1 LETPTINAPALEA
14 KANAN
19 VTAAETKRAPVGQPP
34 VKQSLHYRLVITV
47 YRVFAITVLYLVL
60 AGILAYAWVMGFYAV
75 NSSWAAPVILSAA
88 DEKSLDFREK
98 LVTSQQTIEDLKVD
112 TNKLQSGLTEMKKH
126 RGALLELEPEL
137 QQAILRER
145 NHNQTAGPELAKL
158 DQQKQADNVK
168 TQKVLA
174 QLKEV
179 ESNINKDLAAGLITK
194 GDAAT
199 QLSALNTAQG
209 AYTDSKIAEILLTDS
224 VLDKTTTGTN
234 SLDVLEKQAELRS
247 EVAQLD
253 VAISVSEKQLQEEL
267 RQIDRLRQA
276 IVTAKQSPYYLNASG
291 QLRLYFA
298 FVPYDN
304 QANAVVGSSV
314 YDCYLNMIGCRK
326 VGTVKQIFAGEEQ
339 AIHPIF
345 KTQIRGFLIQ
355 MNLDNDHAES
365 AKSKTVFLGRKPVL
379 F

>member
-1 LETPTINAPALEA
+1 LETSTVSTSPSAAASPAA
-14 KANAN
+14 
-19 VTAAETKRAPVGQPP
+19 VAEPKRAP
-34 VKQSLHYRLVITV
+34 VKQSLHYRLVIAL
-47 YRVFAITVLYLVL
+47 YRIFAIAVLYLVL
-60 AGILAYAWVMGFYAV
+60 AGILAYAFVMGFYAV
-75 NSSWAAPVILSAA
+75 NSSWAAPVILSAV
-88 DEKSLDFREK
+88 DEKSLDFRDK
-98 LVTSQQTIEDLKVD
+98 LVISQQTIEDLKVD
-112 TNKLQSGLTEMKKH
+112 SNKLQSGLTEMKKH

-137 QQAILRER
+137 QQAIARER
-145 NHNQTAGPELAKL
+145 SHNRTTGPELATL

-179 ESNINKDLAAGLITK
+179 EANINKDLSAGLITK

-199 QLSALNTAQG
+199 QLAALNTAQG
-209 AYTDSKIAEILLTDS
+209 AYTDSRIAEILLTDS

-253 VAISVSEKQLQEEL
+253 VAISVAEKQFQEES

-276 IVTAKQSPYYLNASG
+276 IITAKQSPYYLNASG
-291 QLRLYFA
+291 QQRLNFA

-304 QANAVVGSSV
+304 QANAVAGAPV
-314 YDCYLNMIGCRK
+314 YDCYLNMVLCHN
-326 VGTVKQIFAGEEQ
+326 VGTVKQVFTGEEQ
-339 AIHPIF
+339 AVHPIF
-345 KTQIRGFLIQ
+345 KTQIRGFLVQ
-355 MNLDNDHAES
+355 MNLDHAES

>member
-1 LETPTINAPALEA
+1 M
-14 KANAN
+14 
-19 VTAAETKRAPVGQPP
+19 
-34 VKQSLHYRLVITV
+34 ITL
-47 YRVFAITVLYLVL
+47 YRVFAISTLYLVL
-60 AGILAYAWVMGFYAV
+60 AGILAYAFVMGFYAV
-75 NSSWAAPVILSAA
+75 NSSWAAPVILSAE

-112 TNKLQSGLTEMKKH
+112 TKKLQSGLAEMKSH
-126 RGALLELEPEL
+126 RIALLELEPEL
-137 QQAILRER
+137 QQAIARER
-145 NHNQTAGPELAKL
+145 SHNRTAGPELATL
-158 DQQKQADNVK
+158 DQQKQADNLK

-174 QLKEV
+174 QLKDV
-179 ESNINKDLAAGLITK
+179 ETNINRDLAAGLITK

-199 QLSALNTAQG
+199 QLAALNTAQG
-209 AYTDSKIAEILLTDS
+209 AYTDSRIAEVLLTDS

-253 VAISVSEKQLQEEL
+253 VAMSVAEKQLQEEL

-276 IVTAKQSPYYLNASG
+276 IITAKHSPYYLNASG
-291 QLRLYFA
+291 QQRLNFA

-304 QANAVVGSSV
+304 QVNALAGAPV
-314 YDCYLNMIGCRK
+314 YDCYLNMVLCHN
-326 VGTVKQIFAGEEQ
+326 VGTVKQIFTGEEQ

-355 MNLDNDHAES
+355 MNLDHAES
-365 AKSKTVFLGRKPVL
+365 AKSKTVFLGRKPV
-379 F
+379 FF

>member
-1 LETPTINAPALEA
+1 L
-14 KANAN
+14 
-19 VTAAETKRAPVGQPP
+19 
-34 VKQSLHYRLVITV
+34 QSMHYKFVLTV

-60 AGILAYAWVMGFYAV
+60 VGILAYAWIMGFYAV
-75 NSSWAAPVILSAA
+75 NTSWAAPVILSAA

-112 TNKLQSGLTEMKKH
+112 SQKLETGLAEMKAH
-126 RGALLELEPEL
+126 RGALLALEPQL
-137 QQAILRER
+137 RDAIARQKA
-145 NHNQTAGPELAKL
+145 HDSTSGPALAQL
-158 DQQKQADNVK
+158 DQQKLADNAK

-174 QLKEV
+174 QLKGV
-179 ESNINKDLAAGLITK
+179 EANINKDLAAGLITK

-199 QLSALNTAQG
+199 QLSALNQAQD
-209 AYTDSKIAEILLTDS
+209 AYTDSKIAENLLTDS
-224 VLDKTTTGTN
+224 VLNKTTTGTET
-234 SLDVLEKQAELRS
+234 LDVLEKQAELRS

-253 VAISVSEKQLQEEL
+253 IAISVAEKQLFEES
-267 RQIDRLRQA
+267 RQIVRLRQA
-276 IVTAKQSPYYLNASG
+276 ITTAKQSPYYLNASG
-291 QLRLYFA
+291 GQTLYFA

-304 QANAVVGSSV
+304 QEHAVAGSPI
-314 YDCYLNMIGCRK
+314 YDCYLNMILCRH
-326 VGTVKQIFAGEEQ
+326 VGTVKAIFPGEEQ

-355 MNLDNDHAES
+355 MTLDHAES

>member
-1 LETPTINAPALEA
+1 M
-14 KANAN
+14 
-19 VTAAETKRAPVGQPP
+19 
-34 VKQSLHYRLVITV
+34 HYQLVLTL
-47 YRVFAITVLYLVL
+47 YRIFAIAVLYLVL
-60 AGILAYAWVMGFYAV
+60 FGILAYAWIMGFYAV
-75 NSSWAAPVILSAA
+75 NTSWAAPVILSAA

-112 TNKLQSGLTEMKKH
+112 SQKLQTGLTEMKDH
-126 RGALLELEPEL
+126 RGALLALAPQL
-137 QQAILRER
+137 RDAIARE
-145 NHNQTAGPELAKL
+145 NAHNRATGPELSQL
-158 DQQKQADNVK
+158 DQQKQADNTK

-179 ESNINKDLAAGLITK
+179 ESNINEDLAAGLITK

-199 QLSALNTAQG
+199 QLSALNQAQG
-209 AYTDSKIAEILLTDS
+209 AYTDSRIAEILLTDS
-224 VLDKTTTGTN
+224 VLDKTTTNTN
-234 SLDVLEKQAELRS
+234 TLNVLEKQAELQS

-253 VAISVSEKQLQEEL
+253 IAISVADKQLFEES
-267 RQIDRLRQA
+267 RQIVRLREA
-276 IVTAKQSPYYLNASG
+276 ITTAKQSPYYLNASG
-291 QLRLYFA
+291 GQTLYFA

-304 QANAVVGSSV
+304 QAHAVVGGPI
-314 YDCYLNMIGCRK
+314 YDCYLNMILCRN

-355 MNLDNDHAES
+355 MTLDHVES
-365 AKSKTVFLGRKPVL
+365 AKSKTIFLGRKPVL

>member
-1 LETPTINAPALEA
+1 M
-14 KANAN
+14 
-19 VTAAETKRAPVGQPP
+19 
-34 VKQSLHYRLVITV
+34 HYQLVLTL
-47 YRVFAITVLYLVL
+47 YRIFAIAVLYLVL
-60 AGILAYAWVMGFYAV
+60 FGILAYAWIMGFYAV
-75 NSSWAAPVILSAA
+75 NTSWAAPVILSAA

-112 TNKLQSGLTEMKKH
+112 SQKLQTGLTEMKDH
-126 RGALLELEPEL
+126 RGALLALAPQL
-137 QQAILRER
+137 RDAIARE
-145 NHNQTAGPELAKL
+145 NAHNRATGPELSQL
-158 DQQKQADNVK
+158 DQQKQADNTK

-199 QLSALNTAQG
+199 QLSALNQAQG
-209 AYTDSKIAEILLTDS
+209 AYTDSRIAEILLTDS
-224 VLDKTTTGTN
+224 VLDKTTTNTN
-234 SLDVLEKQAELRS
+234 TLNVLEKQAELQS

-253 VAISVSEKQLQEEL
+253 IAISVADKQLFEES
-267 RQIDRLRQA
+267 RQIVRLREA
-276 IVTAKQSPYYLNASG
+276 ITTAKQSPYYLNASG
-291 QLRLYFA
+291 GQTLYFA

-304 QANAVVGSSV
+304 QGHAVVGGPI
-314 YDCYLNMIGCRK
+314 YDCYLNMILCRH

-355 MNLDNDHAES
+355 MTLDHVES
-365 AKSKTVFLGRKPVL
+365 AKSKTIFLGRKPVL

>member
-1 LETPTINAPALEA
+1 METSTVNTPAPEGKENTPPAQR
-14 KANAN
+14 
-19 VTAAETKRAPVGQPP
+19 KRAPAG
-34 VKQSLHYRLVITV
+34 QSLHYRLVITL

-75 NSSWAAPVILSAA
+75 NSSWAAPVIISAT

-112 TNKLQSGLTEMKKH
+112 TNKLQTGLDEMKKH

-137 QQAILRER
+137 QQAIVREKT
-145 NHNQTAGPELAKL
+145 HNRTTGPELATL

-179 ESNINKDLAAGLITK
+179 EANINKDLAAGLITK

-199 QLSALNTAQG
+199 QLAALNTAQG
-209 AYTDSKIAEILLTDS
+209 AYTDSRIAEILLTDS

-253 VAISVSEKQLQEEL
+253 VAVNVAEKQLQEEN

-276 IVTAKQSPYYLNASG
+276 IQTAKQSPYYLNASG
-291 QLRLYFA
+291 EKTLYFA

-304 QANAVVGSSV
+304 QANAVAGAAV
-314 YDCYLNMIGCRK
+314 YDCYLNMVGCRR
-326 VGTVKQIFAGEEQ
+326 VGTVKQIFPGEEQ

-355 MNLDNDHAES
+355 MNLDHAES
-365 AKSKTVFLGRKPVL
+365 AKSKTVFLGRKPML

>member
-1 LETPTINAPALEA
+1 M
-14 KANAN
+14 
-19 VTAAETKRAPVGQPP
+19 
-34 VKQSLHYRLVITV
+34 HYQLVLTL
-47 YRVFAITVLYLVL
+47 YRIFAIAVLYLVL
-60 AGILAYAWVMGFYAV
+60 FGILAYAWIMGFYAV
-75 NSSWAAPVILSAA
+75 NTSWAAPVILSAA

-112 TNKLQSGLTEMKKH
+112 SQKLQTGLTEMKDH
-126 RGALLELEPEL
+126 RGALLALAPQL
-137 QQAILRER
+137 RDAIARE
-145 NHNQTAGPELAKL
+145 NAHNRATGPELSQL
-158 DQQKQADNVK
+158 DQQKQADNTK

-179 ESNINKDLAAGLITK
+179 ESNIDKDLAAGLITK

-199 QLSALNTAQG
+199 QLSALNQAQG
-209 AYTDSKIAEILLTDS
+209 AYTDSRIAEILLTDS
-224 VLDKTTTGTN
+224 VLDKTTTNTN
-234 SLDVLEKQAELRS
+234 TLNVLEKQAELQS

-253 VAISVSEKQLQEEL
+253 IAISVADKQLFEES
-267 RQIDRLRQA
+267 RQIVRLREA
-276 IVTAKQSPYYLNASG
+276 ITTAKQSPYYLNASG
-291 QLRLYFA
+291 GQTLYFA

-304 QANAVVGSSV
+304 QAHAVVGGPI
-314 YDCYLNMIGCRK
+314 YDCYLNMILCRH

-355 MNLDNDHAES
+355 MTLDHVES
-365 AKSKTVFLGRKPVL
+365 AKSKTIFLGRKPVL

>member
-1 LETPTINAPALEA
+1 LETPTVSTPAAEE
-14 KANAN
+14 KTN
-19 VTAAETKRAPVGQPP
+19 TPPTETKRTPAGQSPQQSLP
-34 VKQSLHYRLVITV
+34 QSLHYKLVITL

-88 DEKSLDFREK
+88 DEKSLDFRDK
-98 LVTSQQTIEDLKVD
+98 LVISQQTIEDLKVD
-112 TNKLQSGLTEMKKH
+112 TKKLDSGLAEMKKH

-137 QQAILRER
+137 QQAIVREKT
-145 NHNQTAGPELAKL
+145 HNLTTGPELATL
-158 DQQKQADNVK
+158 DQQKLADNQK

-179 ESNINKDLAAGLITK
+179 QANINKDLAAGLITQ

-199 QLSALNTAQG
+199 QLAALNQAQD
-209 AYTDSKIAEILLTDS
+209 AYTDNKIAELLLTDS
-224 VLDKTTTGTN
+224 VLDKTTTGTS
-234 SLDVLEKQAELRS
+234 SLNVLVKQAELRS

-253 VAISVSEKQLQEEL
+253 VAINVAEKQLQEET

-291 QLRLYFA
+291 EQRLYFA
-298 FVPYDN
+298 FVPYDD
-304 QANAVVGSSV
+304 QANAVVGAMV
-314 YDCYLNMIGCRK
+314 YDCYLNMILCRR
-326 VGTVKQIFAGEEQ
+326 VGSVKQIFPGEEQ

-355 MNLDNDHAES
+355 MNLDNAES
-365 AKSKTVFLGRKPVL
+365 AKSKTVFLGSKPVL